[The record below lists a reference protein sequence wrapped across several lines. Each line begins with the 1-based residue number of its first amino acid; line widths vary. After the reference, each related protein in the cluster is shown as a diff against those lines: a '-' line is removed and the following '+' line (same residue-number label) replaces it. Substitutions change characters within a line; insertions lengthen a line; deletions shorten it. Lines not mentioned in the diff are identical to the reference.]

1 MQNATQKFRQSSLF
15 SRNQVFCLKI
25 WKLWQAPTILQFNI
39 FCWNFTHV
47 SDLSMST
54 KGCGIFFISV
64 RSWVFAKI
72 RKDLVS
78 TQSCFTLLLIT
89 QDLNKIKNS
98 HTRFCRHLELLKV
111 FNFSAKKPG
120 FLEIIKVCLNAGI
133 RFFITW
139 LLPNYKKIVRINQFW
154 INHASHLK

>member
-54 KGCGIFFISV
+54 KGCGIFLFQLDLEL
-64 RSWVFAKI
+64 FAKI

-98 HTRFCRHLELLKV
+98 HTRFCRHCLAENVCKKFQQKILNSMAV
-111 FNFSAKKPG
+111 GAPQSFQFFSQKTW
-120 FLEIIKVCLNAGI
+120 FLGNNKG
-133 RFFITW
+133 
-139 LLPNYKKIVRINQFW
+139 LP
-154 INHASHLK
+154 